1 MINFL
6 ENPLGIFS
14 IPLGMPYPQPS
25 FFFWNSPFHLL
36 KTEGV
41 NQRTSESTSKKTIR
55 KCQEFIKICIEG
67 CRFSL
72 ALIIYVQ
79 QIYWEC
85 ERRERV
91 LPAHAGR
98 LFPSEP
104 VSQYRCINLPKTGDN
119 DRAHIEIMEAPCIL
133 TYSQCFFP
141 DKCLI

>member
-1 MINFL
+1 MVFFQYPWECHIL
-6 ENPLGIFS
+6 NPV
-14 IPLGMPYPQPS
+14 

-36 KTEGV
+36 KAEGV

-55 KCQEFIKICIEG
+55 KCQEFIKSCIEG

-85 ERRERV
+85 GRKERV

-119 DRAHIEIMEAPCIL
+119 DRAHIEIMEAPYIL
-133 TYSQCFFP
+133 TYSQCFSP